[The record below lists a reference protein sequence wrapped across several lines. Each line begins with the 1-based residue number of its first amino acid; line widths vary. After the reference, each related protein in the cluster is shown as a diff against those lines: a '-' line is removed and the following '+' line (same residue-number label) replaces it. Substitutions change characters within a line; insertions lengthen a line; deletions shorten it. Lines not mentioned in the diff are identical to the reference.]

1 VLATALIVFRE
12 VFEASLIVS
21 IVLAASLGL
30 PGRGRW
36 VGLGVAAGVA
46 GALVVAVSADA
57 ITDAV
62 AGMGQELLNATILL
76 AAVVMLGWHNVWMGR
91 HARQMT
97 TDLTSKGEAVLA
109 GAKPV
114 YALAV
119 VVGLAVMRE
128 GSEVVLFLY
137 GIAASSESSTSTMLL
152 GGALGLAGGVAIG
165 ATLYFGLLRIPVR
178 HLFTVTSWMILLLAA
193 GMAAQGARFLIQA
206 DWLPAL
212 GQALWDSSGI
222 LTERSVLGQVL
233 HTLVG
238 YVARPSGMQLVFYAA
253 TLLVIGGLM
262 RAFRRQDGAPLAAA
276 GTSAAA
282 AGHEA
287 LSPFAEKGV
296 LDPASADRR

>member
-21 IVLAASLGL
+21 IVLAASVGL
-30 PGRGRW
+30 PQRGRW

-46 GALVVAVSADA
+46 GALVIALFADA

-97 TDLTSKGEAVLA
+97 IDLTAKGEAVRA

-152 GGALGLAGGVAIG
+152 GGAMGLAGGIAIG

-206 DWLPAL
+206 GWLPAL

-238 YVARPSGMQLVFYAA
+238 YVARPSGMQLVFYGVA
-253 TLLVIGGLM
+253 LLVIGGLM
-262 RAFRRQDGAPLAAA
+262 RAFRRQDGAPNAAA
-276 GTSAAA
+276 LAGAAPR
-282 AGHEA
+282 GDETVP
-287 LSPFAEKGV
+287 PFAE
-296 LDPASADRR
+296 